1 MELTTMGKGVR
12 WRILEQVSHHGPV
25 GVKELARSI
34 GVRPT
39 TIHHHLARLER
50 EGFIR
55 TEEERHGQGRPR
67 IVCFLTD
74 QGQALFPQGYRWLAD
89 EILQAI
95 AALDGPERVDL
106 LFQHVTE
113 HLAARYRPR
122 LEGKGAEGRVQEV
135 ARILTELGFDAIMT
149 RTEHGFY
156 LCDGNCPVLKIAQQ
170 YPQVCSM
177 EQRLI
182 RTLTGEKVQRT
193 EFRLEG
199 APVCTYLVT
208 HKN

>member
-1 MELTTMGKGVR
+1 
-12 WRILEQVSHHGPV
+12 
-25 GVKELARSI
+25 
-34 GVRPT
+34 
-39 TIHHHLARLER
+39 
-50 EGFIR
+50 
-55 TEEERHGQGRPR
+55 
-67 IVCFLTD
+67 
-74 QGQALFPQGYRWLAD
+74 
-89 EILQAI
+89 
-95 AALDGPERVDL
+95 
-106 LFQHVTE
+106 
-113 HLAARYRPR
+113 
-122 LEGKGAEGRVQEV
+122 
-135 ARILTELGFDAIMT
+135 MT